1 MKAALLAA
9 ACAVALVGCG
19 STRGPDDWRSNHVD
33 AKIGS
38 VRLVHLTIEAP
49 PMDQQQVGGNL
60 PLYVTIFNDGDVE
73 QVLDSV
79 STTEVQQV
87 VYRDASGAVVQPL
100 RVVVPARGQVSMQK
114 GGGRSFL
121 ELQGVNRQL
130 GATPIPVTF
139 RFPRAGSVTVR
150 VPVVPVSTPS
160 PS

>member
-1 MKAALLAA
+1 MKAALIAA
-9 ACAVALVGCG
+9 ACALALAGCG

-33 AKIGS
+33 GKVGS

-60 PLYVTIFNDGDVE
+60 PLYLTLFNDSDRE
-73 QVLDSV
+73 QVLDAV
-79 STTEVQQV
+79 STTEAKQV
-87 VYRDASGAVVQPL
+87 VHRDASGAVVQPM
-100 RVVVPARGQVSMQK
+100 RVVVPAKGQVSLQK
-114 GGGRSFL
+114 GDGRGFL

-139 RFPRAGSVTVR
+139 RFPTAGSVTVR